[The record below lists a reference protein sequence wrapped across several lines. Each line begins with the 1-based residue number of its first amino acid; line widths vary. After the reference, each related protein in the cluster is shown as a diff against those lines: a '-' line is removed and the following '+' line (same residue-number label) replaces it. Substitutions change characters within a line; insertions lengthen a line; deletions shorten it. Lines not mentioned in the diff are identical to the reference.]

1 MQITAGSSAWERQA
15 EGAAA
20 GRVRAQQ
27 GVAQEFLLKKR
38 WPRLGSRLQ
47 SPATYNKMASR
58 AAPQTTGLT
67 RTVALGGGASAAVWV
82 LELRVLNGPPTLP
95 PQLHAALER
104 RVRTMRSVAE
114 WQMTTWI
121 HPTRQEVVVQL
132 VIRRRTAARRG
143 DNLFLGW
150 SRIVAR
156 VFSLDSTPP
165 RRVWEECPTKSGGKF
180 QVYCDVHAS
189 SSEPFAD
196 TCRRVLLAAG
206 DAKVRVHST
215 DALPLLPAL
224 RKPAAA

>member
-1 MQITAGSSAWERQA
+1 
-15 EGAAA
+15 
-20 GRVRAQQ
+20 
-27 GVAQEFLLKKR
+27 
-38 WPRLGSRLQ
+38 
-47 SPATYNKMASR
+47 MASR
-58 AAPQTTGLT
+58 AVPQTTGPT

-82 LELRVLNGPPTLP
+82 LELRALNVPPTLP
-95 PQLHAALER
+95 QQLHAALER

-114 WQMTTWI
+114 WQMTTWV

-132 VIRRRTAARRG
+132 VLRRRTAAKRG

-156 VFSLDSTPP
+156 VFSLDATLP
-165 RRVWEECPTKSGGKF
+165 RRLWEECPTKSGGKF

-189 SSEPFAD
+189 SEPFAD
-196 TCRRVLLAAG
+196 SCRRVSLAAG

-215 DALPLLPAL
+215 DTLPLLPAL

>member
-1 MQITAGSSAWERQA
+1 LQITAGSSAWERQA
-15 EGAAA
+15 EGTA

-27 GVAQEFLLKKR
+27 EVALEFLLKTR
-38 WPRLGSRLQ
+38 WPRLRSRLQ

-58 AAPQTTGLT
+58 AAPQTTGPT
-67 RTVALGGGASAAVWV
+67 RTVALGGGASAAVCVWV
-82 LELRVLNGPPTLP
+82 MELRVLNGPPTLP
-95 PQLHAALER
+95 PQLHAALDR

-132 VIRRRTAARRG
+132 VLRRRTAAHRG

-156 VFSLDSTPP
+156 VFNLDDTLP
-165 RRVWEECPTKSGGKF
+165 RRVWEESPTKSGGT
-180 QVYCDVHAS
+180 VSIYCDVRS
-189 SSEPFAD
+189 SSEPFSEA
-196 TCRRVLLAAG
+196 CRRVSLAAG
-206 DAKVRVHST
+206 DAKVRLHST